1 MLVVMILFKKVS
13 KTFSSGKRAVS
24 DLNFEVEKGETLVLL
39 GQSGSGKTTA
49 LRLINRLIEPTS
61 GQIYFDGVDITTLD
75 PIALRRKIGYAIQH
89 IGLFLHM
96 TVAENIGIVPK
107 LLNWEKNKIAARVDE
122 LLKMVGLDPKT
133 FRDQLPGRLSGGQK
147 QRIGVARAL
156 AADPPVILMDEPFG
170 SLDPIIREQ
179 LQNEFLEIQSKIH
192 KTVVFVTHDL
202 SEAVKIGDR
211 IAVFEEG
218 RLLQIATP
226 ERLLEEPAN
235 GLISAFLGKDRFQL
249 LLQTKSLRDLKSDLA
264 PGEKKSKIALKS
276 SLMETLMTFK
286 LSGDESLSVFDDKI
300 YVGNLTKEK
309 LLENLITTL

>member
-1 MLVVMILFKKVS
+1 MVGAMILFKKVS
-13 KTFSSGKRAVS
+13 KSFSSGKQAVS
-24 DLNFEVEKGETLVLL
+24 DLSFEVRKGETLVLL

-49 LRLINRLIEPTS
+49 LRLINRLIDPTS
-61 GQIYFDGVDITTLD
+61 GQILFDGVDITTLD

-107 LLNWEKNKIAARVDE
+107 LLNWEKHKIDARVDE
-122 LLKMVGLDPKT
+122 LLQMVGLDPET
-133 FRDQLPGRLSGGQK
+133 FRDQLPGGLSGGQK

-211 IAVFEEG
+211 IAVLEEG
-218 RLLQIATP
+218 KLVQIATP
-226 ERLLEEPAN
+226 EKLLEEPAN
-235 GLISAFLGKDRFQL
+235 GLIDAFLGKDRFQL
-249 LLQTKSLRDLKSDLA
+249 LLQTKSLRDLKSDLT
-264 PGEKKSKIALKS
+264 PGEKKFKIALKS
-276 SLMETLMTFK
+276 SLMETLMIFK
-286 LSGDESLSVFDDKI
+286 LSGDETLSVFDDKI